1 MKAVSVTDV
10 TRLFVDLVRV
20 ETRLYNAVSDRLR
33 AEHGVSLGQFEFLE
47 IIDRRPGCRVLDIV
61 REVGITVGAVSK
73 AVDRL
78 ESAGW
83 CVRAAHPEDRRSSVL
98 SLTPEGAR
106 ILAAAR
112 PTVADELAAR
122 TATVPAA
129 DLARTA
135 VTLAALR
142 AVLEER
148 PQDGSS

>member
-1 MKAVSVTDV
+1 MTDV

-33 AEHGVSLGQFEFLE
+33 AEHGVGLGQFEFLE
-47 IIDRRPGCRVLDIV
+47 IIDRLPGCRVLDIV

-78 ESAGW
+78 EGAGL
-83 CVRAAHPEDRRSSVL
+83 CVRTAHPEDRRSSVL
-98 SLTPEGAR
+98 SLTQEGSR

-122 TATVPAA
+122 TARLPAA

-135 VTLAALR
+135 ATLATLR
-142 AVLEER
+142 AELEECR
-148 PQDGSS
+148 RDDAAS